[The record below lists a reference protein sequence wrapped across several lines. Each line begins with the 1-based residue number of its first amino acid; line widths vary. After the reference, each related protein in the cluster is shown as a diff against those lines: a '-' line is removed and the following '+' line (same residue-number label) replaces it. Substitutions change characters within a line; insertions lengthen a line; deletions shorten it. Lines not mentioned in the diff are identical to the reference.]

1 MSNVNNILKNYDLD
15 KDKDL
20 NKLEK
25 KINNLL
31 EQLEFV
37 DNSTDEKKIMDKIEE
52 IKELISNVK
61 SSKKYKYPDY
71 NDNDFIKKILKM
83 IFTN

>member
-37 DNSTDEKKIMDKIEE
+37 DNATDEKKIMDKIAE

-71 NDNDFIKKILKM
+71 NDNDFIKNTKNGYLI
-83 IFTN
+83 